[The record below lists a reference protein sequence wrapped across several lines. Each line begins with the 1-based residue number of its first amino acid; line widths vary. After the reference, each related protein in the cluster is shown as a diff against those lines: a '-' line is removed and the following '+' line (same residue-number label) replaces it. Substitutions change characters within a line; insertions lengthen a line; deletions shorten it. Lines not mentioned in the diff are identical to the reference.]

1 MPGFKVELRGVSKMF
16 EGNRPVVALD
26 SIDLGVRTGEFVC
39 LLGPSGC
46 GKSTLLNLVAGLD
59 QPTTGRVLIDDRPVQ
74 GPGTDRVMIF
84 QSAALF
90 PWLNVVQNVA
100 FGLKMAGM
108 AREERTERAM
118 ALLKTVKLDAF
129 ARSWVHELSG
139 GMKQRVALAAALALD
154 PEILLMDEPFA
165 ALDAQT
171 RDQLHEELEAIWEQT
186 GKTVVFVTHNVREA
200 VRLGTR
206 VLLMTARQGRIKRE
220 YPVDL
225 PRHRH
230 LEDVDLVKIASVIR
244 DDLRAEVILQDRM
257 AGGTH
262 V

>member
-1 MPGFKVELRGVSKMF
+1 MAKVVLENVSRVFMAQSGPLPALTGMNL
-16 EGNRPVVALD
+16 EIVA
-26 SIDLGVRTGEFVC
+26 GEFLC
-39 LLGPSGC
+39 LVGPSGC
-46 GKSTLLNLVAGLD
+46 GKSTLLNLIAGLEKPDSGTVRVNGMPVAG
-59 QPTTGRVLIDDRPVQ
+59 P
-74 GPGTDRVMIF
+74 GPDRVVMF
-84 QSAALF
+84 QEAALF

-244 DDLRAEVILQDRM
+244 DDLRAEVLRQDGM
-257 AGGTH
+257 AGGAH

>member
-1 MPGFKVELRGVSKMF
+1 MAKVVLENVSRVFM
-16 EGNRPVVALD
+16 GQSGPLPALTGMNLE
-26 SIDLGVRTGEFVC
+26 IAAGEFLC
-39 LLGPSGC
+39 LVGPSGC
-46 GKSTLLNLVAGLD
+46 GKSTLLNLIAGLEKSDSGTVRVNGVPVAG
-59 QPTTGRVLIDDRPVQ
+59 P
-74 GPGTDRVMIF
+74 GPDRVVMF
-84 QSAALF
+84 QEAALF